1 MQQFLLHKQSSIKYK
16 AYIPIAIGSARQQ
29 MLNSTTKAGYQILLL
44 LISFFL
50 FHISLKAQNAQVPIG
65 YWREH
70 LNYNSAQAV
79 VKGDKIYCATA
90 NNVFSVDAN
99 NNEQRYS
106 KINGLNDIGVSAIGW
121 DETTQQLVITYTNCN
136 IDVVKGDVVNNIGDI
151 QRSAVVG
158 NKTINSIYC
167 NGGFA
172 YLCSGLGV
180 IVLNLTKY
188 EVNDA
193 WYIGNGG
200 GEVVVNAITTDGN
213 FWYAATNEGLK
224 QASVNAANLANYNN
238 WQNLSGSNGL
248 SDGVTQNAVLA
259 SGKLLVQKNDTLL
272 VQNSSGFAIL
282 YTDSNWQI
290 TNLNSSNG
298 KLLLCQQNKQ
308 TGIGR
313 VLQIHANGAIETTL
327 TNSTYIVLPRQ
338 AMVDNNSLWI
348 ADSSEGLSKYNTS
361 FSSYIPDGPL
371 GTADGDMLVANN
383 TLYAAAG
390 SVDANWQAL
399 QNRNG
404 LYTFNGDA
412 WNTIGYY
419 SKPIFDSVLDIVTLA
434 IDPANQSIW
443 AGSYGGGLVNIDGA
457 TTKIY
462 KANNSSLQPTIG
474 TNKDIRVSGLAFDN
488 TNNLWISN
496 YGAAQNISVRKA
508 DGSYK
513 SFAIPF
519 IHTGNAVAQ
528 ITIDDANQLW
538 IVSPLGNGLFVY
550 NYGSSIDAVN
560 DDQWKFFKTGVGSG
574 NLPINTVY
582 CTAKDK
588 NGFIWIGTAKGIAV
602 VQCPTEVFTQNCE
615 AILPV
620 VQQDSFAGYLF
631 QDEEVHTIAVDG
643 ANRKWVGT
651 KNGVWLIS
659 PEGDNII
666 YRFTADNSPLL
677 NNDIK
682 RIAID
687 PQSGEVYI
695 ATAAGICSFRST
707 ATEGG
712 ETNSNVLVFP
722 NPVPPNYNG
731 TIAIKGLV
739 DNALVKIAELDGR
752 LVYQTRALGGQA
764 IWNGKNYKGEQ
775 IASGVYLVIVRDD
788 TGLEKIVTKIVLVK

>member
-1 MQQFLLHKQSSIKYK
+1 MFNSISTAGYKSIFLFISLFTFYFLLQ
-16 AYIPIAIGSARQQ
+16 
-29 MLNSTTKAGYQILLL
+29 
-44 LISFFL
+44 
-50 FHISLKAQNAQVPIG
+50 AQNAQVPIG

-70 LNYNSAQAV
+70 LSYNSAQAV
-79 VKGDKIYCATA
+79 VKSDKIYCATA
-90 NNVFSVDAN
+90 NNVFSVDAS

-106 KINGLNDIGVSAIGW
+106 KVNGLNDIGVSAIGW
-121 DETTQQLVITYTNCN
+121 DETTQQLVIAYTNSN
-136 IDVVKGDVVNNIGDI
+136 VDVLKADAVKNIGDI
-151 QRSAVVG
+151 KRSTVVG

-188 EVNDA
+188 EVKDT

-200 GEVVVNAITTDGN
+200 AQVVVNGIATDGS

-224 QASVNAANLANYNN
+224 KASVNATSLANYIN

-248 SDGVTQNAVLA
+248 SNGATQNVVLA
-259 SGKLLVQKNDTLL
+259 SGKLVVLKNDTLL
-272 VQNSSGFAIL
+272 VQNGVSFSVL
-282 YTDSNWQI
+282 YNGANWQI
-290 TNLNSSNG
+290 TNLNGSND
-298 KLLLCQQNKQ
+298 KLLLCQQNKV
-308 TGIGR
+308 TGAGR
-313 VLQIHANGAIETTL
+313 VLQLNANGVIENTL
-327 TNSTYIVLPRQ
+327 VNSTYITSPKQ
-338 AMVDNNSLWI
+338 AIIDNGSLWI
-348 ADSSEGLSKYNTS
+348 ADSKEGLSKYTTTY
-361 FSSYIPDGPL
+361 SSCIPDGPL
-371 GTADGDMLVANN
+371 GTADGDMVVTNN

-390 SVDANWQAL
+390 SVNTSWQAL

-404 LYTFNGDA
+404 LSTFNGDA
-412 WNTIGYY
+412 WDHIGYY
-419 SKPIFDSVLDIVTLA
+419 SKPIFDSVLDIVSLA
-434 IDPANQSIW
+434 IDPINQSIW

-462 KANNSSLQPTIG
+462 KANNSSLQPVVG
-474 TNKDIRVSGLAFDN
+474 TSNDIRVSGLAFDN
-488 TNNLWISN
+488 ANNLWISN

-508 DGSYK
+508 DGSFK

-538 IVSPLGNGLFVY
+538 IMSPQGNGLLVN
-550 NYGSSIDAVN
+550 NYGSNIDAIN
-560 DDQWKFFKTGVGSG
+560 DDQWKFFKTGVGNG
-574 NLPINTVY
+574 NLPSNTVY

-588 NGFIWIGTAKGIAV
+588 NGFIWVGTAKGIGV

-620 VQQDSFAGYLF
+620 VQRDRFAGYLF
-631 QDEEVHTIAVDG
+631 QDEEVRTIAVDG

-659 PEGDNII
+659 PEGEKII

-687 PQSGEVYI
+687 PQTGEVYI
-695 ATAAGICSFRST
+695 CTATGICSFRST

-712 ETNSNVLVFP
+712 ETNSDMLVFP

-731 TIAIKGLV
+731 TIAIKGLT
-739 DNALVKIAELDGR
+739 DNALVKIVELDGR
-752 LVYQTRALGGQA
+752 LAFHIRALGGQA
-764 IWNGKNYKGEQ
+764 VWDGKNYKGEK
-775 IASGVYLVIVRDD
+775 IASGVYLVIVRDN
-788 TGLEKIVTKIVLVK
+788 TGLEKIVTKIVMVK

>member
-1 MQQFLLHKQSSIKYK
+1 
-16 AYIPIAIGSARQQ
+16 
-29 MLNSTTKAGYQILLL
+29 
-44 LISFFL
+44 
-50 FHISLKAQNAQVPIG
+50 
-65 YWREH
+65 
-70 LNYNSAQAV
+70 V
-79 VKGDKIYCATA
+79 VKGNKIYCATT

-99 NNEQRYS
+99 NDEQRYS
-106 KINGLNDIGVSAIGW
+106 KVNGLSDIGVSAIGW
-121 DETTQQLVITYTNCN
+121 DETTQQLVIAYNN
-136 IDVVKGDVVNNIGDI
+136 SNVDVLKGEVVKNIGDI
-151 QRSAVVG
+151 KRSTIVG

-167 NGGFA
+167 NSRFA

-188 EVNDA
+188 EVKDT
-193 WYIGNGG
+193 WYIGSGGAQVAVNGI
-200 GEVVVNAITTDGN
+200 ATDGS

-224 QASVNAANLANYNN
+224 KASVNAANLANYIN
-238 WQNLSGSNGL
+238 WQNISGSNGL
-248 SDGVTQNAVLA
+248 SNGATQNTVLV
-259 SGKLLVQKNDTLL
+259 SGKLVVLKNDTLL
-272 VQNSSGFAIL
+272 VQNGNSFSVF
-282 YTDSNWQI
+282 YSDVNWQI
-290 TNLNSSNG
+290 TNLNSSNN

-313 VLQIHANGAIETTL
+313 VLQLNVNGVVETSL
-327 TNSTYIVLPRQ
+327 TNSSYIVLPKQ
-338 AMVDNNSLWI
+338 AIVDNGSLWI
-348 ADSSEGLSKYNTS
+348 ADSKEGLSKYNTTY
-361 FSSYIPDGPL
+361 SSYIPDGPL

-390 SVDANWQAL
+390 SVNASWQAQ

-404 LYTFNGDA
+404 IYTFNGDT
-412 WNTIGYY
+412 WDNIGYY
-419 SKPIFDSVLDIVTLA
+419 SKPIFDSVLDIMSLA
-434 IDPANQSIW
+434 IDPANKSIW
-443 AGSYGGGLVNIDGA
+443 AGSYSGGLVNIDGA

-462 KANNSSLQPTIG
+462 KTNNSSLQPVIG
-474 TNKDIRVSGLAFDN
+474 TSNDVRISGLAFDN

-508 DGSYK
+508 DGSFK
-513 SFAIPF
+513 SFAVPF
-519 IHTGNAVAQ
+519 VHTGNAVAQ

-538 IVSPLGNGLFVY
+538 IVSPLGNGLLVN
-550 NYGSSIDAVN
+550 NYGKNIDAIN
-560 DDQWKFFKTGVGSG
+560 DDQWQFFKTGVGSG
-574 NLPINTVY
+574 NLPSNTVY

-588 NGFIWIGTAKGIAV
+588 NGFIWIGTAKGIGV
-602 VQCPTEVFTQNCE
+602 VQCATEVFTQNCE

-620 VQQDSFAGYLF
+620 VQQDRFAGYLF

-659 PEGDNII
+659 PEGDKII

-687 PQSGEVYI
+687 PQTGVVYI
-695 ATAAGICSFRST
+695 ATATGICSFRST
-707 ATEGG
+707 DTEGSK
-712 ETNSNVLVFP
+712 TNSDVLVFP

-764 IWNGKNYKGEQ
+764 VWDGKNYKGEK

-788 TGLEKIVTKIVLVK
+788 TGLEKIVTKIVLVN

>member
-1 MQQFLLHKQSSIKYK
+1 MYK
-16 AYIPIAIGSARQQ
+16 AYKQVLRKLSINVQQ
-29 MLNSTTKAGYQILLL
+29 LLNRITTAGYKRIYL
-44 LISFFL
+44 LILSTVICHL
-50 FHISLKAQNAQVPIG
+50 SSISQNTQVPIG

-70 LNYNSAQAV
+70 LNYNTAQAV
-79 VKGDKIYCATA
+79 VKGNKIYCATA

-99 NNEQRYS
+99 NDEKRYS
-106 KINGLNDIGVSAIGW
+106 KVNGLNDIDVSAIGW
-121 DETTQQLVITYTNCN
+121 DETTQQLVIAYTNSN
-136 IDVVKGDVVNNIGDI
+136 VDVLKADAVKNIGDI
-151 QRSAVVG
+151 KRSTVVG
-158 NKTINSIYC
+158 NKSIISIYC
-167 NGGFA
+167 SGGFA

-188 EVNDA
+188 EVKDT

-200 GEVVVNAITTDGN
+200 AQTMVNGITTDGS
-213 FWYAATNEGLK
+213 FWYAATSEGLK
-224 QASVNAANLANYNN
+224 KASINAANLANYIN

-248 SDGVTQNAVLA
+248 SNGDVQQAVLA
-259 SGKLLVQKNDTLL
+259 SGKLVVLKNDTLL
-272 VQNSSGFAIL
+272 VQNGASFSVL
-282 YTDSNWQI
+282 YSDVNWQI
-290 TNLNSSNG
+290 TNLNTSND
-298 KLLLCQQNKQ
+298 KLLLCQQNKV

-313 VLQIHANGAIETTL
+313 VLQLNANGAVENAL
-327 TNSTYIVLPRQ
+327 TNSTYIVTPKQ
-338 AMVDNNSLWI
+338 AIIDNGGLWI
-348 ADSSEGLSKYNTS
+348 ADSKEGLSKYNNT

-371 GTADGDMLVANN
+371 GNADGDMLVANN
-383 TLYAAAG
+383 ILYAAAG
-390 SVDANWQAL
+390 SVNASWQAQ

-404 LYTFNGDA
+404 LYTFNGDT
-412 WNTIGYY
+412 WDNIGYY
-419 SKPIFDSVLDIVTLA
+419 SKPVFDSVLDIVTVA
-434 IDPANQSIW
+434 IDPTNQSIW
-443 AGSYGGGLVNIDGA
+443 GGSYGGGLVNIDGA

-462 KANNSSLQPTIG
+462 KAGNSSLQSVIG
-474 TNKDIRVSGLAFDN
+474 TSKDIRVSGLAFDN
-488 TNNLWISN
+488 ANNLWISN

-508 DGSYK
+508 DGGFK
-513 SFAIPF
+513 SFAVPF

-538 IVSPLGNGLFVY
+538 IVSPLGNGLLVN
-550 NYGSSIDAVN
+550 NYGSSIDAIN
-560 DDQWKFFKTGVGSG
+560 DDQWKFFKTGVGNG
-574 NLPINTVY
+574 NLPSNTVY

-620 VQQDSFAGYLF
+620 VQQDRFAGYLF

-659 PEGDNII
+659 PEGDKII

-687 PQSGEVYI
+687 PQTGDVYI
-695 ATAAGICSFRST
+695 STATGICSFRST

-712 ETNSNVLVFP
+712 ETNSDVLVFP

-739 DNALVKIAELDGR
+739 DNALVKIAELNGR

-764 IWNGKNYKGEQ
+764 VWDGKNYKGEK
-775 IASGVYLVIVRDD
+775 IASGVYLVIVRDN
-788 TGLEKIVTKIVLVK
+788 TGLEKIVTKIVMVK

>member
-1 MQQFLLHKQSSIKYK
+1 MQQYLLHRQSSI
-16 AYIPIAIGSARQQ
+16 SNQQ
-29 MLNSTTKAGYQILLL
+29 LQCATQRKPHNTTKAGYQILLF
-44 LISFFL
+44 LISL
-50 FHISLKAQNAQVPIG
+50 FTFHVSLHAQNAQVPIG

-70 LNYNSAQAV
+70 LNYNTTQAV
-79 VKGDKIYCATA
+79 AKGDKIYCATA

-99 NNEQRYS
+99 NDEQRYS
-106 KINGLNDIGVSAIGW
+106 KVNGLNEMGVSAIGW
-121 DETTQQLVITYTNCN
+121 DETTQQLVIAYTNSN
-136 IDVVKGDVVNNIGDI
+136 VDVLKADAVKNIGDI
-151 QRSAVVG
+151 KRSTVVG

-188 EVNDA
+188 EVKDT
-193 WYIGNGG
+193 WYIGNGSAQ
-200 GEVVVNAITTDGN
+200 VVVNGIATDGS
-213 FWYAATNEGLK
+213 FWYAATIEGLK
-224 QASVNAANLANYNN
+224 KASVNAANLANYIN
-238 WQNLSGSNGL
+238 WLNASGSNGL
-248 SDGVTQNAVLA
+248 SNGAVQQVA
-259 SGKLLVQKNDTLL
+259 VVSGKLVVLKNDSLL
-272 VQNSSGFAIL
+272 VQNGSNFSLL
-282 YTDSNWQI
+282 YTNANWQI
-290 TNLNSSNG
+290 TSLNSSND
-298 KLLLCQQNKQ
+298 KLLLCQQNKLTNQ
-308 TGIGR
+308 GR
-313 VLQIHANGAIETTL
+313 VLQLNSNGMVETSL
-327 TNSTYIVLPRQ
+327 TNSTYIVTPKQ
-338 AMVDNNSLWI
+338 AIVDNGVLWI
-348 ADSSEGLSKYNTS
+348 ADSKEGLSKYNTTY
-361 FSSYIPDGPL
+361 SSYIPDGPL
-371 GTADGDMLVANN
+371 GSADGEMLVANN

-390 SVDANWQAL
+390 SVNDTWQAQ

-404 LYTFNGDA
+404 LYTFNGDN
-412 WNTIGYY
+412 WDNIGYY
-419 SKPIFDSVLDIVTLA
+419 SKPVFDSVLDIVTIA
-434 IDPANQSIW
+434 IDPMNQSIW

-457 TTKIY
+457 NTKIY
-462 KANNSSLQPTIG
+462 KANNSSLQPVIG
-474 TNKDIRVSGLAFDN
+474 TSKDIRVSGLAFDSK
-488 TNNLWISN
+488 NNLWISN

-508 DGSYK
+508 DGGFK
-513 SFAIPF
+513 SFAVPF
-519 IHTGNAVAQ
+519 IHSDNAAGQ

-538 IVSPLGNGLFVY
+538 IVSPQGNGLLVN
-550 NYGSSIDAVN
+550 NYGSNIDAIN
-560 DDQWKFFKTGVGSG
+560 DDQWKFFKTGVGNG
-574 NLPINTVY
+574 NLPSNTVY

-588 NGFIWIGTAKGIAV
+588 DGFIWIGTAKGIAV

-620 VQQDSFAGYLF
+620 VQQDRFAGYLF

-659 PEGDNII
+659 PDGAKII

-687 PQSGEVYI
+687 PQSGDVYI
-695 ATAAGICSFRST
+695 ATATGICSFRST

-764 IWNGKNYKGEQ
+764 VWNGKNYKGEK

-788 TGLEKIVTKIVLVK
+788 TGLEKIVTKIVMVK